1 LVVNATKN
9 KQLTNVR
16 ASGSD
21 EALRL
26 VPPVKMTLEQAID
39 YIGPDE
45 YVEVTP
51 QSIRL
56 RKKYLTETDRKKYGR
71 KKD

>member
-1 LVVNATKN
+1 LTVNPCKN
-9 KQLTNVR
+9 KQLTNIR
-16 ASGSD
+16 ASGTD

-26 VPPVKMTLEQAID
+26 TPPKIMTLEEAID

-51 QSIRL
+51 ESIRL
-56 RKKYLTETDRKKYGR
+56 RKKYLTENERKKYSR
-71 KKD
+71 